1 MENQNS
7 GIIYIKK
14 SEEDFMK
21 NIKKFGLL
29 LALVASVSLSSCSSE
44 QSLNKPD
51 TTTSTAENNKKD
63 TAADTQENKKEDKE
77 NKEDKKPE
85 ETTEATEKDET
96 KKDNQQELTNDEKA
110 TLDEFVERLEKY
122 ENGTAGAS
130 LKMDRL
136 FTEMVNRCTSLETK
150 PEKSQEYL
158 IKKVSQ
164 VKDTENFKQSV
175 KGLKD
180 TIEYYKSNKQQYI
193 QELKD
198 SGATWDP
205 QIKLESLENVLNKLQ

>member
-1 MENQNS
+1 
-7 GIIYIKK
+7 
-14 SEEDFMK
+14 MK
-21 NIKKFGLL
+21 NIKKFALL
-29 LALVASVSLSSCSSE
+29 LALIASVSLSSCSSE

-96 KKDNQQELTNDEKA
+96 KKDNQQELTDDEKA

-122 ENGTAGAS
+122 EVGTAGAS

-136 FTEMVNRCTSLETK
+136 FTEIVNRCEFLETK
-150 PEKSQEYL
+150 PEQSQQYF
-158 IKKVSQ
+158 IKKVSE
-164 VKDTENFKQSV
+164 VKDTENFKMAV
-175 KGLKD
+175 KALKNTMD
-180 TIEYYKSNKQQYI
+180 YYKEDKQAYI
-193 QELKD
+193 KQLED
-198 SGATWDP
+198 SGSEWNP
-205 QIKLESLENVLNKLQ
+205 QIKLETLENLVNKF

>member
-1 MENQNS
+1 
-7 GIIYIKK
+7 
-14 SEEDFMK
+14 MK

-29 LALVASVSLSSCSSE
+29 LALIASVSLSSCSSE
-44 QSLNKPD
+44 QSLTKPD
-51 TTTSTAENNKKD
+51 TTTSTAEDSKKD

-85 ETTEATEKDET
+85 ETTEATEKGET
-96 KKDNQQELTNDEKA
+96 KKDNQQELTDDEKA
-110 TLDEFVERLEKY
+110 TIDEFVERLEKY
-122 ENGTAGAS
+122 EVGTAGAS

-136 FTEMVNRCTSLETK
+136 FTEIVNRCEFLETK
-150 PEKSQEYL
+150 PEQSQQYF
-158 IKKVSQ
+158 IKKVSE

>member
-1 MENQNS
+1 
-7 GIIYIKK
+7 
-14 SEEDFMK
+14 MK

-29 LALVASVSLSSCSSE
+29 LALIASVSLSSCSSE
-44 QSLNKPD
+44 QSLTKPD

-96 KKDNQQELTNDEKA
+96 KKDNQQELTDDEKA

-122 ENGTAGAS
+122 EVGTAGAS

-136 FTEMVNRCTSLETK
+136 FTEIVNRCEFLETK
-150 PEKSQEYL
+150 PEQSQQYF
-158 IKKVSQ
+158 IKKVSE
-164 VKDTENFKQSV
+164 VKDTENFKMAV
-175 KGLKD
+175 KALKN
-180 TIEYYKSNKQQYI
+180 TIDYYKEDKQAYI
-193 QELKD
+193 KQLED
-198 SGATWDP
+198 SGSEWNP
-205 QIKLESLENVLNKLQ
+205 QIKLETLENLVNKF

>member
-1 MENQNS
+1 
-7 GIIYIKK
+7 
-14 SEEDFMK
+14 MK

-29 LALVASVSLSSCSSE
+29 LALIASVSLSSCSSE

-51 TTTSTAENNKKD
+51 TTTSTAEENKKD
-63 TAADTQENKKEDKE
+63 KAAETQEKENTDKKEDK
-77 NKEDKKPE
+77 KDDADKK
-85 ETTEATEKDET
+85 DG
-96 KKDNQQELTNDEKA
+96 KKDDKKGEQELTDDEKA

-122 ENGTAGAS
+122 ENATAGAS

-158 IKKVSQ
+158 LKKVAE
-164 VKDTENFKQSV
+164 VKDKENFKQSV

-180 TIEYYKSNKQQYI
+180 TIDYYKSNKQQYI

-205 QIKLESLENVLNKLQ
+205 QIKLESLENAVNKF

>member
-1 MENQNS
+1 
-7 GIIYIKK
+7 
-14 SEEDFMK
+14 MK

-29 LALVASVSLSSCSSE
+29 LALIASVSLSSCSSE
-44 QSLNKPD
+44 QSLTKPD
-51 TTTSTAENNKKD
+51 TTTSTAEDSKKD

-77 NKEDKKPE
+77 DKKPE
-85 ETTEATEKDET
+85 ETTEATEKDKP
-96 KKDNQQELTNDEKA
+96 KKDNQQELTDDEKS

>member
-1 MENQNS
+1 
-7 GIIYIKK
+7 
-14 SEEDFMK
+14 MK

-96 KKDNQQELTNDEKA
+96 KKDNQQELTDDEKA

-122 ENGTAGAS
+122 EVGTAGAS

-136 FTEMVNRCTSLETK
+136 FTEIVNRCEFLETK
-150 PEKSQEYL
+150 PEQSQQYF
-158 IKKVSQ
+158 IKKVSE
-164 VKDTENFKQSV
+164 VKDTENFKMAV
-175 KGLKD
+175 KALKNTMD
-180 TIEYYKSNKQQYI
+180 YYKEDKQAYI
-193 QELKD
+193 KQLED
-198 SGATWDP
+198 SGSEWNP
-205 QIKLESLENVLNKLQ
+205 QIKLETLENLVDKF

>member
-1 MENQNS
+1 
-7 GIIYIKK
+7 
-14 SEEDFMK
+14 MK

-96 KKDNQQELTNDEKA
+96 KKDNQQELTDDEKA

-122 ENGTAGAS
+122 EVGTAGAS

-136 FTEMVNRCTSLETK
+136 FTEIVNRCEFLETK
-150 PEKSQEYL
+150 PEQSQQYF
-158 IKKVSQ
+158 IKKVSE
-164 VKDTENFKQSV
+164 VKDTENFKMAV
-175 KGLKD
+175 KALKNTMD
-180 TIEYYKSNKQQYI
+180 YYKEDKQAYI
-193 QELKD
+193 KQLED
-198 SGATWDP
+198 SGSEWNP
-205 QIKLESLENVLNKLQ
+205 QIKLETLENLVNKF

>member
-1 MENQNS
+1 
-7 GIIYIKK
+7 
-14 SEEDFMK
+14 MK

-96 KKDNQQELTNDEKA
+96 KKDNQQELTDDEKA

-136 FTEMVNRCTSLETK
+136 FTEIVNRCEFLETK

-193 QELKD
+193 QEQKD

>member
-1 MENQNS
+1 
-7 GIIYIKK
+7 
-14 SEEDFMK
+14 MK

-96 KKDNQQELTNDEKA
+96 KKDNQQELTDDEKA

-136 FTEMVNRCTSLETK
+136 FTEMVNRCEFLETK
-150 PEKSQEYL
+150 PEQSQQYF
-158 IKKVSQ
+158 IKKVSE
-164 VKDTENFKQSV
+164 VKDTENFKMAV
-175 KGLKD
+175 KALKNTMD
-180 TIEYYKSNKQQYI
+180 YYKEDKQAYI
-193 QELKD
+193 KQLED
-198 SGATWDP
+198 SGSEWNP
-205 QIKLESLENVLNKLQ
+205 QIKLETLENLVNKF

>member
-1 MENQNS
+1 
-7 GIIYIKK
+7 
-14 SEEDFMK
+14 MK

-29 LALVASVSLSSCSSE
+29 LALIASVSLSSCSSE
-44 QSLNKPD
+44 QSLTKPD
-51 TTTSTAENNKKD
+51 TTTSTAEDSKKD

>member
-1 MENQNS
+1 
-7 GIIYIKK
+7 
-14 SEEDFMK
+14 MK
-21 NIKKFGLL
+21 NIKKFALL
-29 LALVASVSLSSCSSE
+29 LVLIASVSLSSCSSE

-51 TTTSTAENNKKD
+51 TTTSTAEDNNKQK
-63 TAADTQENKKEDKE
+63 AAETQEKENTDKKEDK
-77 NKEDKKPE
+77 KDDADKK
-85 ETTEATEKDET
+85 DDS
-96 KKDNQQELTNDEKA
+96 KKDDQELTDDEKA

-122 ENGTAGAS
+122 ENATAGAS

-158 IKKVSQ
+158 MKKVAE
-164 VKDTENFKQSV
+164 VKDKENFKQSV

-180 TIEYYKSNKQQYI
+180 TIDYYKSNKQQYI

-205 QIKLESLENVLNKLQ
+205 QIKLESLENVLNKF

>member
-1 MENQNS
+1 
-7 GIIYIKK
+7 
-14 SEEDFMK
+14 MK

-29 LALVASVSLSSCSSE
+29 LALIASVSLSSCSSE
-44 QSLNKPD
+44 QSLTKPD
-51 TTTSTAENNKKD
+51 TTTSTAQDSKKD

-96 KKDNQQELTNDEKA
+96 KKDNQQELTDDEKA

-198 SGATWDP
+198 SGATWNP
-205 QIKLESLENVLNKLQ
+205 QIKLESLENVLNKL

>member
-1 MENQNS
+1 
-7 GIIYIKK
+7 
-14 SEEDFMK
+14 MK

-85 ETTEATEKDET
+85 ETTEATEKGET
-96 KKDNQQELTNDEKA
+96 KKDNQQELTDDEKA

>member
-1 MENQNS
+1 
-7 GIIYIKK
+7 
-14 SEEDFMK
+14 MK
-21 NIKKFGLL
+21 NIKKVGLL

-85 ETTEATEKDET
+85 ETTEATEKGET
-96 KKDNQQELTNDEKA
+96 KKDNQQELTDDEKA
-110 TLDEFVERLEKY
+110 TIDEFVERLEKY
-122 ENGTAGAS
+122 EVGTAGAS

-136 FTEMVNRCTSLETK
+136 FTEIVNRCQFLETK
-150 PEKSQEYL
+150 PEQSQQYF
-158 IKKVSQ
+158 IKKVSE

-205 QIKLESLENVLNKLQ
+205 QIKLESLENVVNKF

>member
-1 MENQNS
+1 
-7 GIIYIKK
+7 
-14 SEEDFMK
+14 MK

-96 KKDNQQELTNDEKA
+96 KKDNQQELTDDEKA

-136 FTEMVNRCTSLETK
+136 FTEIVNRCEFLETK
-150 PEKSQEYL
+150 PEQSQQYF
-158 IKKVSQ
+158 IKKVSEL
-164 VKDTENFKQSV
+164 KDTENFKMAV
-175 KGLKD
+175 KALKNTTD
-180 TIEYYKSNKQQYI
+180 YYKEDKQAYI
-193 QELKD
+193 KQLED
-198 SGATWDP
+198 SGSEWNP
-205 QIKLESLENVLNKLQ
+205 QIKLETLENLVDKF

>member
-1 MENQNS
+1 
-7 GIIYIKK
+7 
-14 SEEDFMK
+14 MK

-29 LALVASVSLSSCSSE
+29 LALIASVSLSSCSSE
-44 QSLNKPD
+44 QSLTKPD
-51 TTTSTAENNKKD
+51 TTTSTAEDSKKD

-96 KKDNQQELTNDEKA
+96 KKGNQQELTDDEKA

-205 QIKLESLENVLNKLQ
+205 QIKLESLENVVNKL

>member
-1 MENQNS
+1 
-7 GIIYIKK
+7 
-14 SEEDFMK
+14 MK

-29 LALVASVSLSSCSSE
+29 LALVASVSLSSCSSG

-85 ETTEATEKDET
+85 ETTEATEKDKT
-96 KKDNQQELTNDEKA
+96 KKDNQQELTDDEKA

>member
-1 MENQNS
+1 
-7 GIIYIKK
+7 
-14 SEEDFMK
+14 MK

-29 LALVASVSLSSCSSE
+29 LALIASVSLSSCSSE
-44 QSLNKPD
+44 QSLTKPD
-51 TTTSTAENNKKD
+51 TTTSTAEDSKKD

-85 ETTEATEKDET
+85 ETTEATEKGET
-96 KKDNQQELTNDEKA
+96 KKDNQQELTDDEKA

-198 SGATWDP
+198 SGATWNP

>member
-1 MENQNS
+1 
-7 GIIYIKK
+7 
-14 SEEDFMK
+14 MK

-29 LALVASVSLSSCSSE
+29 LALIASVSLSSCSSE
-44 QSLNKPD
+44 QSLTKPD
-51 TTTSTAENNKKD
+51 TTTSTAEDSKKD

-85 ETTEATEKDET
+85 ETTEATEKGET
-96 KKDNQQELTNDEKA
+96 KKDNQQELTDDEKA

-136 FTEMVNRCTSLETK
+136 FTEMVSRCTSLETK

-198 SGATWDP
+198 SGATWNP

>member
-1 MENQNS
+1 
-7 GIIYIKK
+7 
-14 SEEDFMK
+14 MK

-29 LALVASVSLSSCSSE
+29 LALIASVSLSSCSSE
-44 QSLNKPD
+44 QSLTKPD

-96 KKDNQQELTNDEKA
+96 KKDNQQELTDDEKA

-136 FTEMVNRCTSLETK
+136 FTEIVNRCEFLETK

-205 QIKLESLENVLNKLQ
+205 QIKLESLENVVNKF

>member
-1 MENQNS
+1 
-7 GIIYIKK
+7 
-14 SEEDFMK
+14 MK
-21 NIKKFGLL
+21 NIKKFALL
-29 LALVASVSLSSCSSE
+29 LALIASVSLSSCSSE

-51 TTTSTAENNKKD
+51 TTTSTAEDNKKD
-63 TAADTQENKKEDKE
+63 KAAETQEKENTDKKEDKKD
-77 NKEDKKPE
+77 NADKKDD
-85 ETTEATEKDET
+85 A
-96 KKDNQQELTNDEKA
+96 KKDDQELTDDEKA

-158 IKKVSQ
+158 IKKVAE
-164 VKDTENFKQSV
+164 VKDKENFKQSV

-180 TIEYYKSNKQQYI
+180 TIDYYKSNKQQYI

-205 QIKLESLENVLNKLQ
+205 QIKLESLENVLNKF

>member
-1 MENQNS
+1 
-7 GIIYIKK
+7 
-14 SEEDFMK
+14 MK

-85 ETTEATEKDET
+85 ETTEATEKGET
-96 KKDNQQELTNDEKA
+96 KKDNQQELTDDEKA

-136 FTEMVNRCTSLETK
+136 FTEIVNRCEFLETK
-150 PEKSQEYL
+150 PEQSQQYF
-158 IKKVSQ
+158 IKKVSE
-164 VKDTENFKQSV
+164 VKDTENFKMAV
-175 KGLKD
+175 KALKN
-180 TIEYYKSNKQQYI
+180 TIDYYKEDKQAYI
-193 QELKD
+193 KQLED
-198 SGATWDP
+198 SGSEWNP
-205 QIKLESLENVLNKLQ
+205 QIKLETLENLVNKF

>member
-1 MENQNS
+1 
-7 GIIYIKK
+7 
-14 SEEDFMK
+14 MK

-29 LALVASVSLSSCSSE
+29 LALIASVSLSSCSSE
-44 QSLNKPD
+44 QSLTKPD
-51 TTTSTAENNKKD
+51 TTTSTAEDNKKD

-96 KKDNQQELTNDEKA
+96 KKDNQQELTDDEKA